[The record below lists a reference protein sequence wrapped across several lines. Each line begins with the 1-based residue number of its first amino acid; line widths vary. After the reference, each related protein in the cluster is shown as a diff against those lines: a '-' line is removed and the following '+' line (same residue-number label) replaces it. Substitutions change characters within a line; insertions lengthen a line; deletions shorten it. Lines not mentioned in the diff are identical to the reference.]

1 MSTDLN
7 MVLTLTEPAIK
18 PSEHDLK
25 ALKPATA
32 MRRAASNNTNRLSN
46 TALWLVILTH
56 VLALLAILNAPKT
69 KPLEIDPPKPMMV
82 SLINAPSPEPEVVP
96 LLPTPPKPEPV
107 IKKQKPVVRETKP
120 TPQPVE
126 QAPAPAVQE
135 VSAPTPPAPQP
146 VIAKAPEVKPEPE
159 KPQVKEDIIEEP
171 KFGVAYLNNPAPTY
185 PPMSRRIGEQ
195 GRVLMRVLVS
205 ASGDPETVTIENS
218 SGSGRLDEAAMQAVK
233 KWRFVPAKKNKQ
245 PISAY
250 VLVPIKFSLDD
261 A

>member
-1 MSTDLN
+1 MSTDLS
-7 MVLTLTEPAIK
+7 MVMTMVEPSIK
-18 PSEHDLK
+18 SSGSNLK
-25 ALKPATA
+25 ALKPVAA
-32 MRRAASNNTNRLSN
+32 MRAAGANNANRFSN
-46 TALWLVILTH
+46 TALVLTVLAH
-56 VLALLAILNAPKT
+56 VLALLAIIYAPKT
-69 KPLEIDPPKPMMV
+69 KPLEIEPPQPMMV
-82 SLINAPSPEPEVVP
+82 SLLNAPAPEPEVVP

-107 IKKQKPVVRETKP
+107 IKKQKPIVRETKP

-126 QAPAPAVQE
+126 QAPTPAVQE
-135 VSAPTPPAPQP
+135 VSAPTPPTPQP
-146 VIAKAPEVKPEPE
+146 VVAKAPEVKPEPE

-205 ASGDPETVTIENS
+205 ASGDPETVSIESS

-261 A
+261 V

>member
-18 PSEHDLK
+18 LSEHNLK

-32 MRRAASNNTNRLSN
+32 MRRTASNNTNRLSN
-46 TALWLVILTH
+46 TALWLVILAH
-56 VLALLAILNAPKT
+56 VLALLAILNAPKS

-82 SLINAPSPEPEVVP
+82 SLLSAPAPEPEVVP

-107 IKKQKPVVRETKP
+107 IKKQKPIVREVKP
-120 TPQPVE
+120 TPQPVQE
-126 QAPAPAVQE
+126 APAPVVQE
-135 VSAPTPPAPQP
+135 TSAPVAPAPQP
-146 VIAKAPEVKPEPE
+146 VVAKAPEVKPEPE
-159 KPQVKEDIIEEP
+159 KPPVKQDIIEEP
-171 KFGVAYLNNPAPTY
+171 KFGVAYLNNPAPNY
-185 PPMSRRIGEQ
+185 PPMSRRIGEE

-205 ASGDPETVTIENS
+205 VNGDPETVTIETS
-218 SGSGRLDEAAMQAVK
+218 SGSDRLDKAAIEAVK
-233 KWRFVPAKKNKQ
+233 KWRFVPAKKNRQ